1 MQKTAICFG
10 MGLAALVQCGAV
22 QAQSNV
28 TVYGVMDVFAEWGEA
43 GTKAAP
49 VKQYRIQT
57 GGANGSRLGFR
68 GTEDLGGGLK
78 ANFVLEHGLIV
89 DTGTPASSS
98 SFWNRQVFVG
108 LSNDLGSLTA
118 GRHYSPLLTH
128 QDTFDPALS
137 TTGYGSAYNSGVM
150 RFISRVNN
158 SVLYKTPVWGGFS
171 GAMMLAAGEGTA
183 GKTHSGSIK
192 YDKGMFS
199 GGAAYGITEGL
210 DATKEDK
217 SIWNIAGSLKIGS
230 AATLMAAV
238 QHTRNDSQALNVQD
252 NRSEFMLGGV
262 YTFGVNELH
271 LSYGQGKIARVSDST
286 SRHTSLGYIYNLS
299 KRTALYAAVQSVD
312 NPTNTGY
319 RGTNGFTFDAIE
331 GGLPAGAGVHAR
343 AVALGMRTRF

>member
-10 MGLAALVQCGAV
+10 MGLAALVHCGAA

-28 TVYGVMDVFAEWGEA
+28 TVYGVMDAFAEWGKA

-49 VKQYRIQT
+49 VKQNRIQT

-78 ANFVLEHGLIV
+78 ANFLLEHGLIV

-108 LSNDLGSLTA
+108 LSGGWGALTA

-158 SVLYKTPVWGGFS
+158 SLLYKTPDLSGFS
-171 GAMMLAAGEGTA
+171 GALMVAPGENVT
-183 GKTHSGSIK
+183 GKTHSASVK
-192 YDKGMFS
+192 FEKGIV
-199 GGAAYGITEGL
+199 GVGAAYGITEGL
-210 DATKEDK
+210 DSTKEDK
-217 SIWNIAGSLKIGS
+217 SIWNIAGSLKLGS

-238 QHTRNDSQALNVQD
+238 QHTRNDSQTINVQD
-252 NRSEFMLGGV
+252 NRSEFMLGGT
-262 YTFGVNELH
+262 YTFGANELR

-286 SRHTSLGYIYNLS
+286 ARHTSLGYLYNLS

-312 NPTNTGY
+312 NPNNTGY

-331 GGLPAGAGVHAR
+331 GGVPAGAGVHAR
-343 AVALGMRTRF
+343 AVAVGMRTRF